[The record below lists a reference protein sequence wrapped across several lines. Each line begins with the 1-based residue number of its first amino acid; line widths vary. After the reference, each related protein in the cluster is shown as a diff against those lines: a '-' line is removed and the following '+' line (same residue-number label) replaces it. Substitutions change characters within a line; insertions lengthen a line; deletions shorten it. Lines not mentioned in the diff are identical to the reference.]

1 MKNLLL
7 SERPLVILPSLA
19 VEIGLNE
26 AIILQQLHYWI
37 KNSERHIDGKKWVY
51 NTYGDWQK
59 QFPFWSKSTIRR
71 SLSSLEKQGLIITG
85 NFNKSKIDKTKWYT
99 INYEKLRGMSS
110 PCVQNEQSMCS
121 NWTHGSAQNEQT
133 NTIEYTENT
142 TDIYKIYDH
151 WNSKKII
158 VHRKL
163 NQKTRSHINAR
174 LQEYSLDELLTAI
187 DNYDE
192 VLKNDKYYWTHRWTL
207 EDFMKPNNVVRFLDE
222 SEPFKTFID
231 KRYKHE
237 PERTDIPPIREID
250 FSEGEDWN

>member
-121 NWTHGSAQNEQT
+121 NWAHGSAQNEQT